1 MFPFATEVF
10 AQSASG
16 GGTTNPFFQ
25 AIPFILIFVVFYFLI
40 IRPQHKKQ
48 KQLQSMIS
56 SLEKGDQVVTNGGI
70 HGTIVKVTEHTL
82 TVEIA
87 DKVKIVVDRAQIGRK
102 KEGTTE

>member
-1 MFPFATEVF
+1 
-10 AQSASG
+10 
-16 GGTTNPFFQ
+16 
-25 AIPFILIFVVFYFLI
+25 
-40 IRPQHKKQ
+40 
-48 KQLQSMIS
+48 MIS

>member
-48 KQLQSMIS
+48 KQLQL
-56 SLEKGDQVVTNGGI
+56 SLI
-70 HGTIVKVTEHTL
+70 HI
-82 TVEIA
+82 
-87 DKVKIVVDRAQIGRK
+87 
-102 KEGTTE
+102 